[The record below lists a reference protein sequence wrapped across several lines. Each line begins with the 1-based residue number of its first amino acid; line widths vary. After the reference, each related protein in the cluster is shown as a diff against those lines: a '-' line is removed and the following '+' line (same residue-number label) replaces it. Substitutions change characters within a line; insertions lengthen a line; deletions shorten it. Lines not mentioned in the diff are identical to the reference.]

1 MKMARFLRFLRLL
14 RVLKLKQILY
24 RIEELIMNDAFVAT
38 LNLLKVVAVVIFI
51 GHWIACIFYAIGASE
66 YEANYDSWLTN
77 ADLQDEDVD
86 MLYISSLY
94 WAFATMT
101 TVGYGDIYPITIN
114 EKLFAMLSMLVA
126 CGVFAYVVGSIASK
140 QLLDVQTPLSLKS
153 RRRYFT
159 LTSI

>member
-66 YEANYDSWLTN
+66 YEDKYDCWLTN
-77 ADLQDEDVD
+77 ANL
-86 MLYISSLY
+86 
-94 WAFATMT
+94 
-101 TVGYGDIYPITIN
+101 
-114 EKLFAMLSMLVA
+114 
-126 CGVFAYVVGSIASK
+126 
-140 QLLDVQTPLSLKS
+140 
-153 RRRYFT
+153 
-159 LTSI
+159 